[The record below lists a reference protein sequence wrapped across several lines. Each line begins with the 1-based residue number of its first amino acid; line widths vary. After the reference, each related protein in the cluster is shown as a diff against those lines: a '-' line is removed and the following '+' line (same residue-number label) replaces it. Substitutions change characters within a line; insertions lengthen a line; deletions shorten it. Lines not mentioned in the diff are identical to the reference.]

1 MKLTLKDRV
10 LILNSILPQFDT
22 MANTKLKIAI
32 SEKVKITPEEQSNI
46 VMKDAGQGQIEIGFK
61 TVDAQSKEGEFDITK
76 EELAYLKS
84 RVEYIDRNGMISAET
99 IDSYSK
105 ILNEFLEQ
113 DAAEAEIIEYDISE
127 EEK

>member
-22 MANTKLKIAI
+22 MANMKLKIHI
-32 SEKVKITPEEQSNI
+32 SEKVKITPDEQSNI

-61 TVDAQSKEGEFDITK
+61 TIYAQSKEREFEMSN
-76 EELAYLKS
+76 EELIYLKS
-84 RVEYIDRNGMISAET
+84 RVEFIDRNGMISAET

-105 ILNEFLEQ
+105 IMDEPLEQ
-113 DAAEAEIIEYDISE
+113 EANIVEENYPEIQE
-127 EEK
+127 

>member
-22 MANTKLKIAI
+22 MANMKLKIHI
-32 SEKVKITPEEQSNI
+32 SEKVKITPDEQSNI

-61 TVDAQSKEGEFDITK
+61 TIDAQSKEREFEMSN
-76 EELAYLKS
+76 EELIYLKS
-84 RVEYIDRNGMISAET
+84 RVEFIDRNGMISAET

-105 ILNEFLEQ
+105 IMDEPLEQ
-113 DAAEAEIIEYDISE
+113 EANIVEENYPEIQE
-127 EEK
+127 

>member
-10 LILNSILPQFDT
+10 LVLNSILPQFDT
-22 MANTKLKIAI
+22 MANTKLKISI
-32 SEKVKITPEEQSNI
+32 TEKVRITPEEQSNI

-61 TVDAQSKEGEFDITK
+61 TIDAQCKEGEFDIRP
-76 EELAYLKS
+76 EELAYLKA

-105 ILNEFLEQ
+105 ILDEPV
-113 DAAEAEIIEYDISE
+113 EAESIEDNSSE
-127 EEK
+127 I

>member
-32 SEKVKITPEEQSNI
+32 AEKVKITHEEQHNI

-61 TVDAQSKEGEFDITK
+61 TIDAQSKEGEFEITN
-76 EELAYLKS
+76 EELTYLKA

-105 ILNEFLEQ
+105 ILDEPLKREVINTNVP
-113 DAAEAEIIEYDISE
+113 
-127 EEK
+127 EK